1 MIQLKTFGRKRNG
14 NKLVRAIGVTKRQLC
29 AVKNNNR
36 ILATM
41 TKLNLLLIGL
51 LVAAIGS
58 CDFSTHH
65 YVSYES
71 TDDNDFLTQVG
82 WGMEEKNCSIYTEDT
97 TLIYNKVQLLFYS
110 NQSTVNSYPKPGYEY
125 IYGDTNNLIDSVKII
140 EYYFDIQ
147 VSDNQVTDN
156 DSIGVIFYNGKKIV
170 RTQVLYKET
179 SESEFLDRV
188 PLPKLH

>member
-1 MIQLKTFGRKRNG
+1 
-14 NKLVRAIGVTKRQLC
+14 
-29 AVKNNNR
+29 
-36 ILATM
+36 M

-51 LVAAIGS
+51 LLATIGS

-71 TDDNDFLTQVG
+71 TDDNDFLTLVG
-82 WGMEEKNCSIYTEDT
+82 WGMEEENCSVYTEDT

-125 IYGDTNNLIDSVKII
+125 RYGENDEVDSVKIT
-140 EYYFDIQ
+140 EYYFDLE
-147 VSDNQVTDN
+147 VSDNQVVNN

-170 RTQVLYKET
+170 RTQVLYKKN
-179 SESEFLDRV
+179 SESNFFDRV